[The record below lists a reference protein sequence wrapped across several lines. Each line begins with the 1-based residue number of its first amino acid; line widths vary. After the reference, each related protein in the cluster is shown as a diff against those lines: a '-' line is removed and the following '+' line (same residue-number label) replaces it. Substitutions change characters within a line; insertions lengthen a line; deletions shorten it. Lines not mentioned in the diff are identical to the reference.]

1 MFGLKK
7 HKEKKQLKRD
17 LKQEKRDNKSLEE
30 LAKNR
35 NKIEAKVI
43 KNISKKLDKDENIIG
58 IVAYSSYL
66 SYIVKT
72 DKNRFFVGGVQG
84 FKTIE
89 TILTK
94 DKILNVTKTGLM
106 PTYINLELI
115 NGAIRLFGEGNIAKS
130 DKLYMDVV
138 NLVN

>member
-7 HKEKKQLKRD
+7 RQEKKQLKND
-17 LKQEKRDNKSLEE
+17 IKQEKRDNKSLEE
-30 LAKNR
+30 LSKNR
-35 NKIEAKVI
+35 NKIEPKVI
-43 KNISKKLDKDENIIG
+43 KNINKKLDKDESIVG
-58 IVAYSSYL
+58 IVAYSTYL

-72 DKNRFFVGGVQG
+72 SKNRFFVGGVQG
-84 FKTIE
+84 LRTVE

-94 DKILNVTKTGLM
+94 DKILNVTKAGLM